1 MSQQYSHSTNTLA
14 KRFKCL
20 LFLMFVGVI
29 SAIALPS
36 YLNRTSQAKHSESI
50 QYVGSINPDRGFDS
64 EGDRD
69 AINVSG
75 CLVFLIVMTAKELWQ
90 KSDRDEL

>member
-1 MSQQYSHSTNTLA
+1 MLIVFN
-14 KRFKCL
+14 
-20 LFLMFVGVI
+20 FVGVI
-29 SAIALPS
+29 SPIALPS

-50 QYVGSINPDRGFDS
+50 QYVGSISPDRGFDT

-90 KSDRDEL
+90 NGDRDEL

>member
-1 MSQQYSHSTNTLA
+1 MRQQNYQLNNTLA
-14 KRFKCL
+14 KGFRCL
-20 LFLMFVGVI
+20 LFLMFIGLI
-29 SAIALPS
+29 GQIALPS
-36 YLNRTSQAKHSESI
+36 YLNRTSQPKHSKTV

-75 CLVFLIVMTAKELWQ
+75 CLVFLTVMTAKELWQ
-90 KSDRDEL
+90 KGDRDEI

>member
-1 MSQQYSHSTNTLA
+1 MSQQYSQSTNTLA
-14 KRFKCL
+14 KGFRCL
-20 LFLMFVGVI
+20 LFLMFVGV
-29 SAIALPS
+29 SGAIALPS
-36 YLNRTSQAKHSESI
+36 YLNRTSQAKHSKTV

-75 CLVFLIVMTAKELWQ
+75 CLVFLIVLTAKELWQ
-90 KSDRDEL
+90 KGDRDEI